1 MWFYSSCFFELSL
14 FPVIFSINNSYMFH
28 VEQGP
33 VVFIC
38 CGRPVIF
45 LLSLRFFSI
54 IFIVF
59 HVTFNF
65 LHISTVF
72 QLYNYSLLYKLPL
85 KFPFYPFVFFRICPL
100 KSFWFCKDCCY
111 LLGTP
116 FSYDTNTFN
125 GSSSLLFCSEL
136 WVWKMFLIV
145 LLITFNGFQF
155 NCMIF
160 LIYDIS
166 LFNHVWSLQTK
177 FTLLT
182 RVLIVDNF
190 TCSSWFDKKWV

>member
-1 MWFYSSCFFELSL
+1 MWFYSSCFFFQLFSLYIILTCFTQNKGQWFSYVVKDQLYFYFLCDFSPSSLS
-14 FPVIFSINNSYMFH
+14 S
-28 VEQGP
+28 
-33 VVFIC
+33 
-38 CGRPVIF
+38 
-45 LLSLRFFSI
+45 
-54 IFIVF
+54 FIVS
-59 HVTFNF
+59 FNF
-65 LHISTVF
+65 LHISTAF
-72 QLYNYSLLYKLPL
+72 QLYNYSLLHKLLL
-85 KFPFYPFVFFRICPL
+85 KFPFYPLVFFRICPL

-116 FSYDTNTFN
+116 FSYDMNTFN

-136 WVWKMFLIV
+136 WVWKIFLIV

-166 LFNHVWSLQTK
+166 LFNHVWSLQIK